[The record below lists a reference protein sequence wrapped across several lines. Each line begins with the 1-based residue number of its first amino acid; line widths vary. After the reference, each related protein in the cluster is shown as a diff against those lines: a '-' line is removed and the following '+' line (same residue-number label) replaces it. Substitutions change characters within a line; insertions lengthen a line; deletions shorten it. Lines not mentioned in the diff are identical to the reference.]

1 MNKDD
6 NMYTN
11 VYRKLSGKVKYGLS
25 EIDYD
30 SGEIE
35 YCNKVYDL
43 YTGEL
48 KFHILEFTGTKF
60 RFTHLNFDMTTF
72 LDSAGHI
79 EVYHRPEVPIER
91 IVLDITLNNL

>member
-1 MNKDD
+1 MNKES

-11 VYRKLSGKVKYGLS
+11 VYRKLSGKVKLESG

-35 YCNKVYDL
+35 YNNNVYDL

-48 KFHILEFTGTKF
+48 KFHILEFDGNIG
-60 RFTHLNFDMTTF
+60 L
-72 LDSAGHI
+72 
-79 EVYHRPEVPIER
+79 YYRPEVSIEH
-91 IVLDITLNNL
+91 IVLDITLNNLDD